1 MITNIEY
8 DNFKDSDYTVLP
20 MSREIAA
27 PGETPL
33 SLYSKIADQQ
43 NNFLF
48 ESVEGGDRWAQY
60 SIIGFGCID
69 TIKISGKAIETM
81 IDGVKDTYEAEN
93 PLQEIEAIISKH
105 RSPNIENLPRFY
117 GGYVGFFAYESAQ
130 YAESKI
136 ALLPGKDSKFAEHMP
151 DIMLVKA
158 EQLII
163 FDNLNNSTQVI
174 FNASLQ
180 NMTYEFAQSKLD
192 DIEKKLTTHAESE
205 AKEFKPITNSFTF
218 ESNFTKE
225 EYCDAVNAIKN
236 YIAEGD
242 VMQVVLAQDFS
253 ANFDKDPFNLYKA
266 IRELNPSPYM
276 YFLDLDE
283 CQIVGASPEILVRLE
298 DNEINLRPL
307 AGTRKR
313 GETPEE
319 DKLNEDDLLNDPKE
333 IAEHLMLIDLGRN
346 DVGRVSEIGSVLV
359 TDKMTIE
366 KYSHVMHIVSNVEGK
381 IASGLSYFDVL
392 KASLPAGTL
401 SGAPKIR
408 AMEIINELE
417 PSSRGIYGGAIGYI
431 GWNGNMD
438 TAIAIRTAVIKDKT
452 IHVGAG
458 AGVVADSVPENEWLE
473 CRQKSKVFMDAMEM
487 ILQEQIVQSYL
498 EKKQIQ
504 E

>member
-8 DNFKDSDYTVLP
+8 DNFKDADYTVLP
-20 MSREIAA
+20 MSREIVA

-60 SIIGFGCID
+60 SIIGFGCMD
-69 TIKISGKAIETM
+69 TIKISGKKIETV
-81 IDGVKDTYEAEN
+81 IDGVKDRFEAEN
-93 PLQEIEAIISKH
+93 PLQAIEEIISKH
-105 RSPNIENLPRFY
+105 CTPNIENLPRFH
-117 GGYVGFFAYESAQ
+117 GGYIGFFAYESAQ

-136 ALLPGKDSKFAEHMP
+136 ASLPGKDSKFEEHMP

-158 EQLII
+158 EKLIV
-163 FDNLNNSTQVI
+163 FDNLNDSTQII
-174 FNASLQ
+174 FNANLE
-180 NMTYEFAQSKLD
+180 NMSYDFAQSKLD
-192 DIEKKLTTHAESE
+192 DIEKILTRHAESDVQ
-205 AKEFKPITNSFTF
+205 EFNQITNSFEF
-218 ESNFTKE
+218 KSNFTKE
-225 EYCDAVNAIKN
+225 GYCDAVNTVKN

-242 VMQVVLAQDFS
+242 VMQVVLAQDYS

-266 IRELNPSPYM
+266 IRKLNPSPYM

-307 AGTRKR
+307 AGTRRR
-313 GETPEE
+313 GENPEE

-366 KYSHVMHIVSNVEGK
+366 KYSHVMHIVSNVMGK

-392 KASLPAGTL
+392 KATLPAGTL

-438 TAIAIRTAVIKDKT
+438 TAIAIRTAVIKDKK

-458 AGVVADSVPENEWLE
+458 AGVVADSIPENEWLE
-473 CRQKSKVFMDAMEM
+473 CRQKSRVFMDAMEM
-487 ILQEQIVQSYL
+487 IS
-498 EKKQIQ
+498 
-504 E
+504 

>member
-20 MSREIAA
+20 MSREIVA

-117 GGYVGFFAYESAQ
+117 GGYIGFFAYESAQ

-192 DIEKKLTTHAESE
+192 DIEKKLTTHAENE

-438 TAIAIRTAVIKDKT
+438 TAIAIRTAVIKDKK

-487 ILQEQIVQSYL
+487 IS
-498 EKKQIQ
+498 
-504 E
+504 

>member
-1 MITNIEY
+1 MITKKEY
-8 DNFKDSDYTVLP
+8 ENFQEADYTVLP
-20 MSREIAA
+20 LSREIKA
-27 PGETPL
+27 PHETPL
-33 SLYSKIADQQ
+33 SLYLKIANQQ

-60 SIIGFGCID
+60 SIIGFGCLD
-69 TIKISGKAIETM
+69 TIKVSGTKIETV
-81 IDGVKDTYEAEN
+81 IDGIRDNFVAEN
-93 PLQEIEAIISKH
+93 PLEAIEEIISQH
-105 RSPNIENLPRFY
+105 RSPNIDNLPRFH
-117 GGYVGFFAYESAQ
+117 GGFIGFFAYESAQ
-130 YAESKI
+130 YAENKI
-136 ALLPGKDSKFAEHMP
+136 ASLSGKDSKFEEHMP

-158 EQLII
+158 DQLII
-163 FDNLNNSTQVI
+163 FDNLNSSTQII
-174 FNASLQ
+174 FNANLE

-192 DIEKKLTTHAESE
+192 EIEKVLITPAENN
-205 AKEFKPITNSFTF
+205 FKKFKQIKNSFEF
-218 ESNFTKE
+218 ESNFTKK
-225 EYCDAVNAIKN
+225 EYCDAVNTIKN

-253 ANFDKDPFNLYKA
+253 AGFDKDPFNLYRA

-298 DNEINLRPL
+298 DDEINLRPL

-313 GETPEE
+313 GKNPDE
-319 DKLNEDDLLNDPKE
+319 DKFNEEDLLNDPKE
-333 IAEHLMLIDLGRN
+333 MAEHLMLIDLGRN

-359 TDKMTIE
+359 TDKMTVE
-366 KYSHVMHIVSNVEGK
+366 KYSHVMHIVSNVMGK
-381 IASGLSYFDVL
+381 IASGLGYFDVM
-392 KASLPAGTL
+392 KAALPAGTL

-408 AMEIINELE
+408 AMEIIHELE

-438 TAIAIRTAVIKDKT
+438 TAIAIRTAVIKNQI

-487 ILQEQIVQSYL
+487 IS
-498 EKKQIQ
+498 
-504 E
+504 

>member
-8 DNFKDSDYTVLP
+8 DNFKDADYTVLP
-20 MSREIAA
+20 MSREIVA

-60 SIIGFGCID
+60 SIIGFGCMD
-69 TIKISGKAIETM
+69 TIKISGKKIETV
-81 IDGVKDTYEAEN
+81 IDGVKDRFEAEN
-93 PLQEIEAIISKH
+93 PLQAIEEIISKH
-105 RSPNIENLPRFY
+105 CTPNIENLPRFH
-117 GGYVGFFAYESAQ
+117 GGYIGFFAYESAQ

-136 ALLPGKDSKFAEHMP
+136 ASLPGKDSKFEEHMP

-158 EQLII
+158 EQLIV
-163 FDNLNNSTQVI
+163 FDNLNDSTQII
-174 FNASLQ
+174 FNANLE
-180 NMTYEFAQSKLD
+180 NMSYDFAQSKLD
-192 DIEKKLTTHAESE
+192 DIEKILTRHAESDVQ
-205 AKEFKPITNSFTF
+205 EFNQITNSFEF
-218 ESNFTKE
+218 KSNFTKE
-225 EYCDAVNAIKN
+225 GYCDAVNTVKN

-242 VMQVVLAQDFS
+242 VMQVVLAQDYS

-266 IRELNPSPYM
+266 IRKLNPSPYM

-313 GETPEE
+313 GENPEE

-366 KYSHVMHIVSNVEGK
+366 KYSHVMHIVSNVMGK

-392 KASLPAGTL
+392 KATLPAGTL

-438 TAIAIRTAVIKDKT
+438 TAIAIRTAVIKDKK

-458 AGVVADSVPENEWLE
+458 AGVVADSIPENEWLE

-487 ILQEQIVQSYL
+487 IS
-498 EKKQIQ
+498 
-504 E
+504 

>member
-8 DNFKDSDYTVLP
+8 DNFKDANYTVLP
-20 MSREIAA
+20 MSREIVA

-60 SIIGFGCID
+60 SIIGFGCMD
-69 TIKISGKAIETM
+69 TIKISGKKIETV
-81 IDGVKDTYEAEN
+81 IDGVKDRFEAEN
-93 PLQEIEAIISKH
+93 PLQAIEEIISKH
-105 RSPNIENLPRFY
+105 CTPNIENLPRFH
-117 GGYVGFFAYESAQ
+117 GGFIGFFAYESAQ

-136 ALLPGKDSKFAEHMP
+136 ASLPGKDSKFEEHMP

-158 EQLII
+158 EQLIV
-163 FDNLNNSTQVI
+163 FDNLNDSTQII
-174 FNASLQ
+174 FNANLE
-180 NMTYEFAQSKLD
+180 NMSYDFAQSKLD
-192 DIEKKLTTHAESE
+192 DIEKILTTHAEIDVQ
-205 AKEFKPITNSFTF
+205 EFNQITNSFEF

-225 EYCDAVNAIKN
+225 GYCDAVNTVKN

-242 VMQVVLAQDFS
+242 VMQVVLAQDYS

-266 IRELNPSPYM
+266 IRKLNPSPYM

-313 GETPEE
+313 GENPEE

-366 KYSHVMHIVSNVEGK
+366 KYSHVMHIVSNVMGK

-392 KASLPAGTL
+392 KATLPAGTL

-438 TAIAIRTAVIKDKT
+438 TAIAIRTAVIKDKK

-458 AGVVADSVPENEWLE
+458 AGVVADSIPENEWLE

-487 ILQEQIVQSYL
+487 IS
-498 EKKQIQ
+498 
-504 E
+504 

>member
-1 MITNIEY
+1 MITNTEY
-8 DNFKDSDYTVLP
+8 KNFKDADFTVLP
-20 MSREIAA
+20 MIREIVA

-69 TIKISGKAIETM
+69 TIKISGKKIETV
-81 IDGVKDTYEAEN
+81 IDGVKDRFEAAN
-93 PLQEIEAIISKH
+93 PLKAIEEIILKN
-105 RSPNIENLPRFY
+105 RSPNIENLPRFH
-117 GGYVGFFAYESAQ
+117 GGYIGFFAYESAQ

-136 ALLPGKDSKFAEHMP
+136 ASLPSKDSKFKEHMP

-158 EQLII
+158 EQLIV
-163 FDNLNNSTQVI
+163 FDNLNDTTQII
-174 FNASLQ
+174 FNANLE
-180 NMTYEFAQSKLD
+180 NMTYEFALSKLD
-192 DIEKKLTTHAESE
+192 DIETMLTRKAKIE
-205 AKEFKPITNSFTF
+205 AKEFKPITNCFEF

-225 EYCDAVNAIKN
+225 GYCDAVNTIKN

-253 ANFDKDPFNLYKA
+253 ATFDKDPFDLYKA

-313 GETPEE
+313 GENPKE
-319 DKLNEDDLLNDPKE
+319 DQFNEDDLLNDPKE

-346 DVGRVSEIGSVLV
+346 DVGRVSEIGSVEV

-366 KYSHVMHIVSNVEGK
+366 KYSHVMHIVSNVMGK

-438 TAIAIRTAVIKDKT
+438 TAIAIRTAVIKDKK

-487 ILQEQIVQSYL
+487 IS
-498 EKKQIQ
+498 
-504 E
+504 

>member
-1 MITNIEY
+1 MITNTEY
-8 DNFKDSDYTVLP
+8 KKFKDADYTVLP
-20 MSREIAA
+20 MCREIMA
-27 PGETPL
+27 PGESPL
-33 SLYSKIADQQ
+33 SLYSKIANQQ

-69 TIKISGKAIETM
+69 TIKISGKKIETI
-81 IDGVKDTYEAEN
+81 IDGSRDIFESEN
-93 PLQEIEAIISKH
+93 PLQAIEEIISKN
-105 RSPNIENLPRFY
+105 RSPKIENLPRFH
-117 GGYVGFFAYESAQ
+117 GGYIGFFAYESAQ
-130 YAESKI
+130 YAENKI
-136 ALLPGKDSKFAEHMP
+136 ALLPGKDSKFEEHMP

-163 FDNLNNSTQVI
+163 FDNLNNSTQII
-174 FNASLQ
+174 FNANLA
-180 NMTYEFAQSKLD
+180 NMTYEFVQSKLD
-192 DIEKKLTTHAESE
+192 DIEKILTRKAKIEAE
-205 AKEFKPITNSFTF
+205 EFKPITNCFEF
-218 ESNFTKE
+218 ESNFTKKG
-225 EYCDAVNAIKN
+225 YCDAVNTIKN
-236 YIAEGD
+236 YISEGD

-253 ANFDKDPFNLYKA
+253 ANFDNDPFNLYRA

-298 DNEINLRPL
+298 DDEINLRPL

-313 GETPEE
+313 GENPNE

-346 DVGRVSEIGSVLV
+346 DVGRVSAIGSVRV

-366 KYSHVMHIVSNVEGK
+366 KYSHVMHIVSNVMGK

-438 TAIAIRTAVIKDKT
+438 TAIAIRTAVIKDKK

-458 AGVVADSVPENEWLE
+458 AGVVADSIPENEWLE

-487 ILQEQIVQSYL
+487 IS
-498 EKKQIQ
+498 
-504 E
+504 

>member
-8 DNFKDSDYTVLP
+8 DNFKDADYTVLP
-20 MSREIAA
+20 MSREIVA

-60 SIIGFGCID
+60 SIIGFGCMD
-69 TIKISGKAIETM
+69 TIKISGKKIETV
-81 IDGVKDTYEAEN
+81 IDGVKDRFEAEN
-93 PLQEIEAIISKH
+93 PLQAIEEIISKH
-105 RSPNIENLPRFY
+105 CAPNIENLPRFH
-117 GGYVGFFAYESAQ
+117 GGYIGFFAYESAQ

-136 ALLPGKDSKFAEHMP
+136 ASLPGKDSKFEEHMP

-158 EQLII
+158 EQLIV
-163 FDNLNNSTQVI
+163 FDNLNDSTQII
-174 FNASLQ
+174 FNANLE
-180 NMTYEFAQSKLD
+180 NMSYDFAQSKLD
-192 DIEKKLTTHAESE
+192 DIEKILTTHAEIDVQ
-205 AKEFKPITNSFTF
+205 EFNQITNSFEF

-225 EYCDAVNAIKN
+225 GYCDAVNTVKN

-242 VMQVVLAQDFS
+242 VMQVVLAQDYS

-266 IRELNPSPYM
+266 IRKLNPSPYM

-313 GETPEE
+313 GESPKE

-366 KYSHVMHIVSNVEGK
+366 KYSHVMHIVSNVMGK

-392 KASLPAGTL
+392 KATLPAGTL

-438 TAIAIRTAVIKDKT
+438 TAIAIRTAVIKDKK

-458 AGVVADSVPENEWLE
+458 AGVVADSIPENEWLE

-487 ILQEQIVQSYL
+487 IS
-498 EKKQIQ
+498 
-504 E
+504 